1 MKRKIL
7 SLILVF
13 AMTVSLLT
21 VGTGAVE
28 PTYGDTAGH
37 WAESSIERWSAYG
50 IIQGSNGQFDPN
62 GQLTCAQLATI
73 LAKLLKL
80 PAAKDAGFTDNTADA
95 WYYDAIN
102 RCAAAGIL
110 NGNGDGTV
118 TPEAPITRER
128 AMVML
133 ARALGIEPI
142 RKPDLTKY
150 TDAAQVSAYAQGYV
164 AALIEAG
171 IVGGVTADE
180 LAPQDNINRASTVT
194 ILDRAIST
202 YADQAGATVK
212 ADGKGLVL
220 VVAENV
226 KITGAPEGTKI
237 VVADGATGL
246 TVNGKSVSDDQTYI
260 VPKTEPAKPSG
271 GSSSGGS
278 YTPPHSHSY
287 NETTHKCSCGE
298 VDPAYAVASVSGKN
312 YLTLSE
318 AITAAQ
324 AGNKTMTLAADK
336 TTTVSIQE
344 ILDGQHGSIDGLTIE
359 LPSGDYSAL
368 EFGRATKYPG
378 SNTKYHTFKGGY
390 DARTETTEYTTAEEL
405 KTTLADTNTYH
416 GNLMYIRSLNNI
428 TLKAATGANVNIAG
442 VSMESAHVHG
452 TGDKTVHD
460 YVLNNDI
467 VDTNKSFWLVHHV
480 NGIKFEGLNFTG
492 NVNIASSLAEVSID
506 GVTFDNCS
514 FTTNG
519 TESDKGQAI
528 RYYNEN
534 NNGKVSNLVVD
545 NCKFYNCHHGVYTHH
560 VKNVIVTNSEFDTT
574 GYNAIAIQ
582 DHRGACN
589 HGVVQITGNTFTD
602 IQNRIIRFNNVG
614 ADTQI
619 TITHNTADENSGK
632 LNNETGIKEVVAA
645 TSFAAGVTYTSHD
658 NSWDENQVII
668 PDSRVEMQAQ
678 IGEAQYATLAAA
690 LAAAKSGDTVKLV
703 QDITPTE
710 RIVVTGDKNITIDL
724 AEKKITSKA
733 DVAIVN
739 NGTGKLTITGNG
751 TVDTSLSTN
760 DKNIAIWART
770 GSIDIENGT
779 FINKS
784 NKEATVYAGTSAD
797 ASTPVITIKG
807 GTFENKATGPYE
819 YKNSLKPLT
828 LNVENSKP
836 VTSIV
841 ITGGTFYGN
850 DPKNGDDNKGGTFLA
865 PDYKSV
871 ETSAGVWTVEK
882 KDWKTDY
889 KADGSE
895 MPSGVVITT
904 ARDPA
909 GTNGSLTT
917 VTLKDQDAY
926 LYFTQVFDHGQAYN
940 ARKQLL
946 TNDASKKYEWENH
959 GADCNIWYTGY
970 IYKLTVKLDC
980 DIDLKNATVDPFLFN
995 DIGNT
1000 YFTFDG
1006 NNHTISNANLASST
1020 GNVGLFGKGVSVKNL
1035 TLDNIHV
1042 TATGNPKNQSAGI
1055 VSCNTNT
1062 DIDHVTVRNSS
1073 VTGGKYT
1080 GAIVGY
1086 NYGSVTNCKVQNCT
1100 VSGQYKVGGI
1110 IGYICNSNDVH
1121 TSVTGNSL
1129 TNVAV
1134 KAENVLT
1141 GKTAVIGKIVGNWDA
1156 TIGECSDNTFSGT
1169 TDATG
1174 DIGEIESRCTN
1185 VIVNGKLAS
1194 KASGTTLREIVNSK
1208 PESPVEITLA
1218 EGESPVEV
1226 KDITVPEG
1234 YILYKKDTDD
1244 SKTYQ
1249 LMKNEGNVEVS
1260 LQELQNLKITKGPKA
1275 ADAKA
1280 TTFTVGL
1287 VDQKIKAGDISYSEH
1302 NSGYTGKG
1310 VLIGGTTMNSYGVS
1324 PANDGNYKF
1333 VIKGGTITS
1342 AATGYSSIDGY
1353 KDASVYML
1361 VPSNSDVTFEDV
1373 TFEGVLSFDIQ
1384 KYTSPWS
1391 NLNSL
1396 TFKNCIFKGIIIGT
1410 CPASNVTFDGCKFEN
1425 YTNSTKP
1432 NNSNP
1437 IWWREDTEGSGDN
1450 ANPIKTF
1457 TFVNNEVV
1465 GTRPLKI
1472 ERIGKTVSPTFTF
1485 KNNTFDISKRDGDT
1499 GTKNMAINIG
1509 MGENPNLPFT
1519 LIDEGNTI
1527 SANTAALYTVAFSGS
1542 NSYKA
1547 VSGMKVLDG
1556 HENAKTITAMVWK
1569 TTTGETFNLQS
1580 VD

>member
-1 MKRKIL
+1 MKHKIL

-37 WAESSIERWSAYG
+37 WAESSIERWSGHG
-50 IIQGSNGQFDPN
+50 IIQGSSGQFDPN

-180 LAPQDNINRASTVT
+180 LAPQANINRASTVT

-202 YADQAGATVK
+202 YADKAGATVK

-442 VSMESAHVHG
+442 VSMESAHVYG

-480 NGIKFEGLNFTG
+480 NDIKFEGLNFTG
-492 NVNIASSLAEVSID
+492 NVNIASSLADALID

-519 TESDKGQAI
+519 TESDKGQAL

-534 NNGKVSNLVVD
+534 NNGKVSDLKVI
-545 NCKFYNCHHGVYTHH
+545 NCTFTNCRQGVYTGHI
-560 VKNVIVTNSEFDTT
+560 KNVTVTGSSFTNT
-574 GYNAIAIQ
+574 GHNAIAIQ

-602 IQNRIIRFNNVG
+602 IHNRIIRFNSVG
-614 ADTQI
+614 ADTSI
-619 TITHNTADENSGK
+619 TITYNTATNSGD
-632 LNNETGIKEVVAA
+632 ESDEVIKITSLAQGA
-645 TSFAAGVTYTSHD
+645 TCDIHD
-658 NSWDENQVII
+658 NSWGDGKKVNI

-703 QDITPTE
+703 
-710 RIVVTGDKNITIDL
+710 GDTTL
-724 AEKKITSKA
+724 TSS
-733 DVAIVN
+733 V
-739 NGTGKLTITGNG
+739 
-751 TVDTSLSTN
+751 
-760 DKNIAIWART
+760 
-770 GSIDIENGT
+770 E
-779 FINKS
+779 INKS
-784 NKEATVYAGTSAD
+784 ITLDLNGKAIHYTGETQVSATQTHRALNVTGGNVTIKNGLITTTVAGTDYPTEFDAVVVKSGAD
-797 ASTPVITIKG
+797 
-807 GTFENKATGPYE
+807 
-819 YKNSLKPLT
+819 
-828 LNVENSKP
+828 
-836 VTSIV
+836 
-841 ITGGTFYGN
+841 
-850 DPKNGDDNKGGTFLA
+850 
-865 PDYKSV
+865 
-871 ETSAGVWTVEK
+871 
-882 KDWKTDY
+882 
-889 KADGSE
+889 
-895 MPSGVVITT
+895 
-904 ARDPA
+904 
-909 GTNGSLTT
+909 
-917 VTLKDQDAY
+917 VTLKDMNI
-926 LYFTQVFDHGQAYN
+926 TI
-940 ARKQLL
+940 
-946 TNDASKKYEWENH
+946 NDAKGSCLYVFEGGK
-959 GADCNIWYTGY
+959 A
-970 IYKLTVKLDC
+970 TVKSGSYTNTNTSGEKLLLNQKDNKPQAIFVEGGTFNGRNPESGDNSGNPSTFLAEGYEAVGNEGKWTVKPIFAGGTGTAEDPFVIQNAEQFKAFRDNVNAGNTFAGKTIELTG
-980 DIDLKNATVDPFLFN
+980 DIDLNSVENWVP
-995 DIGNT
+995 IGNESGKA
-1000 YFTFDG
+1000 FAGTFDG
-1006 NNHTISNANLASST
+1006 NNKTISNLKITS
-1020 GNVGLFGKGVSVKNL
+1020 GGYIGLFGYVDGGAAIKNVNLVGANVSGTERVGGLIGEIIGNTTVSNCSIDETSHISGTDSNTGGLIGAAINGTAISLSGL
-1035 TLDNIHV
+1035 TNRASVTNTQPSTARAGGIIGQVTTNANVTITDCHNEGAV
-1042 TATGNPKNQSAGI
+1042 TATGGYAGGI
-1055 VSCNTNT
+1055 VSAYQHGALTINRCA
-1062 DIDHVTVRNSS
+1062 NSG
-1073 VTGGKYT
+1073 TLT
-1080 GAIVGY
+1080 GA
-1086 NYGSVTNCKVQNCT
+1086 
-1100 VSGQYKVGGI
+1100 YKGNLVAWI
-1110 IGYICNSNDVH
+1110 
-1121 TSVTGNSL
+1121 TSVRSL
-1129 TNVAV
+1129 SISVQ
-1134 KAENVLT
+1134 
-1141 GKTAVIGKIVGNWDA
+1141 DA
-1156 TIGECSDNTFSGT
+1156 
-1169 TDATG
+1169 
-1174 DIGEIESRCTN
+1174 
-1185 VIVNGKLAS
+1185 
-1194 KASGTTLREIVNSK
+1194 
-1208 PESPVEITLA
+1208 
-1218 EGESPVEV
+1218 
-1226 KDITVPEG
+1226 
-1234 YILYKKDTDD
+1234 
-1244 SKTYQ
+1244 
-1249 LMKNEGNVEVS
+1249 NVEKMIG
-1260 LQELQNLKITKGPKA
+1260 LLDKDYKRNIT
-1275 ADAKA
+1275 
-1280 TTFTVGL
+1280 
-1287 VDQKIKAGDISYSEH
+1287 I
-1302 NSGYTGKG
+1302 N
-1310 VLIGGTTMNSYGVS
+1310 GTAYFLNE
-1324 PANDGNYKF
+1324 
-1333 VIKGGTITS
+1333 
-1342 AATGYSSIDGY
+1342 
-1353 KDASVYML
+1353 KDD
-1361 VPSNSDVTFEDV
+1361 PFTFESALGDKELLDTV
-1373 TFEGVLSFDIQ
+1373 KIDKIIDFYRFAKT
-1384 KYTSPWS
+1384 
-1391 NLNSL
+1391 
-1396 TFKNCIFKGIIIGT
+1396 KNQ
-1410 CPASNVTFDGCKFEN
+1410 N
-1425 YTNSTKP
+1425 
-1432 NNSNP
+1432 
-1437 IWWREDTEGSGDN
+1437 
-1450 ANPIKTF
+1450 
-1457 TFVNNEVV
+1457 FVNDNYPETYWDMFDKRPSFGGDGWPQLLAQYNSEC
-1465 GTRPLKI
+1465 GTNL
-1472 ERIGKTVSPTFTF
+1472 SQDDF
-1485 KNNTFDISKRDGDT
+1485 NFD
-1499 GTKNMAINIG
+1499 
-1509 MGENPNLPFT
+1509 
-1519 LIDEGNTI
+1519 
-1527 SANTAALYTVAFSGS
+1527 FSS
-1542 NSYKA
+1542 HIAYYIPAES
-1547 VSGMKVLDG
+1547 
-1556 HENAKTITAMVWK
+1556 
-1569 TTTGETFNLQS
+1569 
-1580 VD
+1580 